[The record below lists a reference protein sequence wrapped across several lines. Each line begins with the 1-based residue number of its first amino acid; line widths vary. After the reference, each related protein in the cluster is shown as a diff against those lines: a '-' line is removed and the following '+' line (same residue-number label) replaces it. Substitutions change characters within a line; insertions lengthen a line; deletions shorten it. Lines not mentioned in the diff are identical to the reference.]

1 MSPSIA
7 ILSAAVT
14 VFALVLS
21 IFGASWLNQRNT
33 EKLIEQLGQRLDQ
46 RIDSLEKRLD
56 QRLDSTDQR
65 DSIELNASWKRS
77 SNPLYP
83 NESRDPLV
91 VFSILSAPHASSA
104 DLMLDSQ
111 RLDLAGER

>member
-7 ILSAAVT
+7 ILSVSFT

-21 IFGASWLNQRNT
+21 VFGGPWLHQRNT
-33 EKLIEQLGQRLDQ
+33 EKLVEHLGQRLDQ

-65 DSIELNASWKRS
+65 LGRIERQLEAIFKPSLPK
-77 SNPLYP
+77 
-83 NESRDPLV
+83 
-91 VFSILSAPHASSA
+91 
-104 DLMLDSQ
+104 
-111 RLDLAGER
+111 

>member
-33 EKLIEQLGQRLDQ
+33 EKLIGQLGQRFDQRIDSLEKRFDQ

-56 QRLDSTDQR
+56 QRLDSMDQR
-65 DSIELNASWKRS
+65 IGRIEAVRS
-77 SNPLYP
+77 YL
-83 NESRDPLV
+83 
-91 VFSILSAPHASSA
+91 
-104 DLMLDSQ
+104 Q
-111 RLDLAGER
+111 TLATKMSLGV